1 MTGAPI
7 FARKVDATGRSTS
20 QPASSKD
27 RKRNHPPSGPWV
39 WFTSEMMESPAWRAM
54 SLNARLVVDRIA
66 VEHMAHAGT
75 QNGALPVTFDDF
87 ERFGIRRGSISAAIL
102 EATVVGFVDVAEQGT
117 RGWGGFKGRAT
128 RYRLAWLPTA
138 AGDPETARWRRFSS
152 LKEAQRIASQ
162 ARQSG
167 GTRRSE
173 KKAAPAS
180 LPMRMA
186 AE

>member
-1 MTGAPI
+1 MTGAQI

-27 RKRNHPPSGPWV
+27 RKRNRPPEGPWV

-54 SLNARLVVDRIA
+54 SLNARLVVDRIT

-87 ERFGIRRGSISAAIL
+87 ERFGIRRGSIAAAIQ
-102 EATVVGFVDVAEQGT
+102 EAAAIGFVDIAEQGT
-117 RGWGGFKGRAT
+117 RGWGAFKGRAT
-128 RYRLAWLPTA
+128 RFRLAWLPTA
-138 AGDPETARWRRFSS
+138 AGDPETTRWRRFTN

-167 GTRRSE
+167 DTRRAS
-173 KKAAPAS
+173 KKALPVTQ
-180 LPMRMA
+180 PMRVA